1 VTKTCLEPTEGIR
14 DENGLETSR
23 STSDEIV
30 SLYVQP
36 VTSVEYGPQTWLVQ
50 SQEFRAMELDLQ
62 NIYAG
67 YGVET
72 WLEHRDEIREIAIHI
87 LQICVQ
93 FRHQT

>member
-1 VTKTCLEPTEGIR
+1 M
-14 DENGLETSR
+14 
-23 STSDEIV
+23 V
-30 SLYVQP
+30 SKRLALQVMKLFLSMYNLT

-72 WLEHRDEIREIAIHI
+72 RLEHRDEIREMAIHI